1 MSDAASGRVEAP
13 HGLALLSGALTADA
27 LNDAPVLESVDAS
40 LIDKLSDDE
49 DEDEGFGAALD
60 TWARRRYR
68 CVQRRLE

>member
-49 DEDEGFGAALD
+49 DEGFGAALD

-68 CVQRRLE
+68 CVQRHLE